1 MRILLTS
8 NGFPEGATTIT
19 NKFFEL
25 VGKQPSDTKVAFIP
39 TASVVEED
47 RSFMVNDRARLE
59 AIGIPVENI
68 INLELDHPI
77 TLDELKKFDV
87 IFLDG
92 GNTFYLLE
100 KMRESGFDKTIA
112 EYISQDLGV
121 FVGVSAGSIVMGPDI
136 GFAEPW
142 DDKTKG
148 HLENTKG
155 LGYTKE
161 AYSPHYSKEKDDII
175 LEQLKDVGYKINP
188 LYDGEAVLVTETE
201 EKVIR

>member
-8 NGFPEGATTIT
+8 NGFPEGAATIT
-19 NKFFEL
+19 NKLFEL
-25 VGKQPSDTKVAFIP
+25 VGKQPTDIKVAFIP

-47 RSFMVNDRARLE
+47 RSFMVNGRARLE
-59 AIGIPVENI
+59 VIGIPAENI
-68 INLELDHPI
+68 NNLELDHPI
-77 TLDELKKFDV
+77 TVDELKKFDV

-100 KMRESGFDKTIA
+100 KMRESGFDQAIA
-112 EYISQDLGV
+112 KYISQDFGV
-121 FVGVSAGSIVMGPDI
+121 FVGSSAGSIVMGPDI
-136 GFAEPW
+136 AFAEPW

-175 LEQLKDVGYKINP
+175 LEQLSNIGYKINP
-188 LYDGEAVLVTETE
+188 LYDGEAVLVDGTG
-201 EKVIR
+201 EKIIK